1 MDDVVVG
8 VDGSD
13 NSIAALRWAA
23 RYATSTGGRVRAVT
37 AWQFPAF
44 ADTSGMA
51 AYPNREV
58 LIEGAEAIVVEA
70 INDAKI
76 DDYVEVAHEVVEGHP
91 ARVLLDRSADA
102 SLLVVGRRGHGGV
115 VGFFTGSVAT
125 ACANHSEVPVV
136 IVPASFAT

>member
-1 MDDVVVG
+1 MADVVVG

-13 NSIAALRWAA
+13 NSIAALRWAGK
-23 RYATSTGGRVRAVT
+23 YAASTDSRVRAVT

-51 AYPNREV
+51 TYPSPAV

-70 INDAKI
+70 IAESKI
-76 DDYVEVAHEVVEGHP
+76 DVDVEVVHEVVEGHP

-136 IVPASFAT
+136 IVPASSAT